1 MTTQQPT
8 AYSLFLTAWNSA
20 PKIPFKME
28 WKNGTNYLDH
38 ATNDDELDIPY
49 NEFRATIDDYGRY
62 VLLKGL
68 GLKCNIVVFER
79 HVHGKSEV
87 LVNNQPSHRHT
98 KKVGLTNWVDIKD
111 GALDLRNM
119 EIFLNLRDNLLII
132 NDAGIEY
139 INKNV
144 DPALVS
150 TGDFEILINDCYT
163 GVKQQ
168 DLQAFGI
175 SIQTLQIYGYIK
187 DLV

>member
-8 AYSLFLTAWNSA
+8 AYSLFLTAWNNA
-20 PKIPFKME
+20 QKIPFKME
-28 WKNGTNYLDH
+28 WKNGTDYLDH

-79 HVHGKSEV
+79 HVHGMSEI
-87 LVNNQPSHRHT
+87 LVNNQPSRHHT
-98 KKVGLTNWVDIKD
+98 KKVGLTNWVGIKD
-111 GALDLRNM
+111 GVLDLRNM

-150 TGDFEILINDCYT
+150 TSNFEILINDCYT

-175 SIQTLQIYGYIK
+175 DIQTLQIYGYIK